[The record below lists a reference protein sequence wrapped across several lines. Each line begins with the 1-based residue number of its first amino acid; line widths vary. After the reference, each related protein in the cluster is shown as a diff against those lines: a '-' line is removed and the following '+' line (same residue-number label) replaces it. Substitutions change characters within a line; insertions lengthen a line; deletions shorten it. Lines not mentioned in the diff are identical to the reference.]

1 MRARNGAAVIRYLA
15 ANIYIYIYMYI
26 YIYIS
31 GELAKTKAARDDL
44 EERLDAHVQSA
55 RRASSFAEETVAA
68 AKKTSSTG
76 SPAISRV
83 SSAGITAM
91 LRGKQEA
98 KEDKNAKEETFVKE
112 TGLC

>member
-1 MRARNGAAVIRYLA
+1 
-15 ANIYIYIYMYI
+15 MYI

-68 AKKTSSTG
+68 AKKTEEAAVLELNQVCSV
-76 SPAISRV
+76 SRHC
-83 SSAGITAM
+83 SRSLLT
-91 LRGKQEA
+91 L
-98 KEDKNAKEETFVKE
+98 
-112 TGLC
+112 